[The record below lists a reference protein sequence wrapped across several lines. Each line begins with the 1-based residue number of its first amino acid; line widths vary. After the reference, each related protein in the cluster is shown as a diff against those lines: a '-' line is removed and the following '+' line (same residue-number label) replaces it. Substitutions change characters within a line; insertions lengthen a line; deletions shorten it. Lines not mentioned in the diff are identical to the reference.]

1 MMNRRTVK
9 QNFEW
14 FLIFLFVLIGVAFA
28 AAEALAA
35 DDVPGPDDELWVTF
49 GAVTIAWASA
59 QMGLLQVLKAIHIG
73 GKPVLNSPGLVWLA
87 NGILGVIGMTIAA
100 TQAGVPLVAAIIQAV
115 IAVFAASG
123 EYEFFSK
130 TQSAGRP
137 TGSESE
143 EAGPM

>member
-1 MMNRRTVK
+1 MMNKRTAK

-14 FLIFLFVLIGVAFA
+14 LLILLFVLMGIVFA
-28 AAEALAA
+28 ASKALAA
-35 DDVPGPDDELWVTF
+35 DDVPGPNDELWVTF

-73 GKPVLNSPGLVWLA
+73 GKPVLSSPGLVWLA

-100 TQAGVPLVAAIIQAV
+100 TQAGVPLVAAIIQAI

-130 TQSAGRP
+130 TQGAGRP
-137 TGSESE
+137 TGSGSE
-143 EAGPM
+143 EVGPT

>member
-1 MMNRRTVK
+1 MMNRRMVK

-14 FLIFLFVLIGVAFA
+14 FLIFLFVLMGITFA

-49 GAVTIAWASA
+49 GAVTMRGHRPRWVSSKCSRRSILEASR
-59 QMGLLQVLKAIHIG
+59 
-73 GKPVLNSPGLVWLA
+73 PSSPGLVWLA

-100 TQAGVPLVAAIIQAV
+100 TQAGVPLVAAIIQAI

-130 TQSAGRP
+130 TQGAGRP
-137 TGSESE
+137 TGSGSE
-143 EAGPM
+143 EVGPT